1 MKVTD
6 VKPYF
11 VDPGTDKNW
20 LFVKVETSEG
30 ISGWGEAYTLW
41 DRERSIE
48 AYVNQIK
55 PISRWQEP
63 F

>member
-11 VDPGTDKNW
+11 VDPGTNKNW

-41 DRERSIE
+41 DRELSIE

-55 PISRWQEP
+55 PYH
-63 F
+63 